1 MLEFGFSV
9 TCVIL
14 VCFGVLLSGITHKR
28 NINKCKRNQKNQ
40 SRNRHL
46 PQSIFPAF
54 SSFFPSR
61 NNRFIFL
68 NAVSLPTF
76 LACALEEKDFSLH
89 KNLSPPRIIQIFFH
103 TEHRYT
109 TCSSFPFHRI
119 RCKNLEFINF
129 FRFIIVFAN
138 PANRHIIADFIVHFH

>member
-1 MLEFGFSV
+1 MYARIRILV
-9 TCVIL
+9 TCVNL
-14 VCFGVLLSGITHKR
+14 VCFGVLLSRLPHKR
-28 NINKCKRNQKNQ
+28 NINKRKRNQKNQ

-68 NAVSLPTF
+68 NTVSLPTF
-76 LACALEEKDFSLH
+76 LATLWKRKIFLFI
-89 KNLSPPRIIQIFFH
+89 KNLSPPQIIQIFFH

-129 FRFIIVFAN
+129 FRFIIVFLRI
-138 PANRHIIADFIVHFH
+138 PRIVT